1 MNKVRVLIN
10 ASPRSGHTWLQYLL
24 VNSLKESQHINL
36 GDTVNEFVVR
46 SNNPVILHA
55 RFDDIL
61 QTSIL
66 RSPEDII
73 ASIVTKTMG
82 GLGNTV
88 TSGVPMPHEYNEL
101 PPLERLVADQ
111 FGIYKLWSSTLIE
124 NLDRV
129 KAFTFDQ
136 ITNDPGFVI
145 NSVMKNFGADYDV
158 LSNDKLS
165 DAIDDARVKIFQHN
179 KGDIG
184 FNNPLPVE
192 KKPDIYYEIKEIA
205 KNHPQ
210 MSTSLKLYS
219 EYCNIILEEQSKW
232 K

>member
-24 VNSLKESQHINL
+24 VNSLKERQHINL

-145 NSVMKNFGADYDV
+145 SSIMTNFGAD
-158 LSNDKLS
+158 
-165 DAIDDARVKIFQHN
+165 
-179 KGDIG
+179 
-184 FNNPLPVE
+184 
-192 KKPDIYYEIKEIA
+192 
-205 KNHPQ
+205 
-210 MSTSLKLYS
+210 
-219 EYCNIILEEQSKW
+219 
-232 K
+232 

>member
-1 MNKVRVLIN
+1 M
-10 ASPRSGHTWLQYLL
+10 
-24 VNSLKESQHINL
+24 HINL

-46 SNNPVILHA
+46 SNTPVILQA
-55 RFDDIL
+55 KFDDIL

-66 RSPEDII
+66 RSPADII

-111 FGIYKLWSSTLIE
+111 FGIYKLWTSTLIE

-136 ITNDPGFVI
+136 ITKNPEFVI
-145 NSVMKNFGADYDV
+145 NSIMKNFDAEYTV
-158 LSNDKLS
+158 LSNDKIS
-165 DAIDDARVKIFQHN
+165 DAIEDAKVKIFQHN

-184 FNNPLPVE
+184 FNNPLPVD
-192 KKPDIYYEIKEIA
+192 KKPDIYNEIKEIA
-205 KNHPQ
+205 YNHPQ
-210 MSTSLKLYS
+210 MDLSLKMYN
-219 EYCNIILEEQSKW
+219 EYCNIILEDQAKW